1 MPTMTR
7 QQVIDAISDGR
18 IAAVTFDT
26 TVFDSKQ
33 KDFRRTDFRSI
44 SQIKTRD
51 TPILITDVIA
61 SEMMAH
67 LEVEAAD
74 TQRALKTALRNN
86 NLRWFRHSPS
96 DEHTA
101 LFLDKDPAEF
111 AKLEFEDFV
120 NAVGAEVIKVA
131 DTPDGL
137 AELFRRYFAVQTPF
151 AKKESRKQEFPDA
164 AALLCLE
171 EYAKKKGKLVLCV
184 AQDKAWKDFAAKSD
198 HLVTVFPLTEAL
210 GIYSEAFKD
219 ADLADRIVDLWLDG
233 KEKDFEEAVRDAIVE
248 RLSYVDY
255 DVDADCSV
263 EFEAEPMD
271 AQLKEIL
278 MGTLTNPVVLAADDD
293 TVTFSIEVDIK
304 ADFEAHFNFS
314 VWDSVDRESVNM
326 GSEYVEVTTDVPV
339 HLTIVADRDVTNGI
353 VSHEIA
359 VSQKSF
365 TVDFGYVDAFPP
377 EEPDYD

>member
-7 QQVIDAISDGR
+7 QQVIDAINDGR
-18 IAAVTFDT
+18 IAAVTIDT

-44 SQIKTRD
+44 SQIRTRN

-61 SEMMAH
+61 NEMVAH
-67 LEVEAAD
+67 LEVEAAN
-74 TQRALKTALRNN
+74 TQRALKTALRSN
-86 NLRWFRHSPS
+86 NLRWFRQSPA
-96 DEHTA
+96 DEHSA
-101 LFLDKDPAEF
+101 LFIDKDPQEF
-111 AKLEFEDFV
+111 AKSEFDDFAK
-120 NAVGAEVIKVA
+120 AVGAEVIKVA

-171 EYAKKKGKLVLCV
+171 EYAKAKGKLVICV
-184 AQDKAWKDFAAKSD
+184 AQDKAWKDFAARSD

-219 ADLADRIVDLWLDG
+219 ADLADKIVKLWLDG
-233 KEKDFEEAVRDAIVE
+233 KEPNFEEAVRDAIIE
-248 RLSYVDY
+248 RLTYVDY
-255 DVDADCSV
+255 DVDANCSV

-278 MGTLTNPVVLAADDD
+278 MGTLTNPVVLTADDD
-293 TVTFSIEVDIK
+293 TVTFSIEVNIK
-304 ADFEAHFNFS
+304 ADFEALFNFS
-314 VWDSVDRESVNM
+314 IWDSIDRESVGM
-326 GSEYVEVTTDVPV
+326 GSEYVGTTTDVPV

-353 VSHEIA
+353 AFHEID
-359 VSQKSF
+359 VSQKTF
-365 TVDFGYVDAFPP
+365 TVDFGYVDAFPV